1 VDNRSY
7 NIRVPKR
14 WARIAMIVGVTA
26 LIVAPLTAVATH
38 SFDDVP
44 NTNTF
49 HDDIT
54 WLKDAAVTLG
64 CNPPDN
70 DEFCP
75 DDNVTRA
82 QMAAFMKR
90 LAENGVVDAGLL
102 AGEEAS
108 SYRSVVAADM
118 DSGTTGSS
126 VASQT
131 EVNSLTI
138 TAPASGVLVVSGS
151 AFVNNTSGAEAYIG
165 LRPAVDG
172 TLLSGGAGNAAFDV
186 LAATE
191 TASLG
196 YTVAFEVA
204 SGTHTVTQSASALNI
219 LGVPIAGS
227 FFYNVNH
234 LTAEWH
240 PEGSISLTAA
250 GGGDGEIGG

>member
-1 VDNRSY
+1 VDNKSY

-38 SFDDVP
+38 SFDDVA
-44 NTNTF
+44 NTDTF
-49 HDDIT
+49 HDDIA

-70 DEFCP
+70 DLYCP
-75 DDNVTRA
+75 DDVVDRG

-90 LAENGVVDAGLL
+90 LAENQVVDAGML

-108 SYRSVVAADM
+108 AYRTIVAADM
-118 DSGTTGSS
+118 DSGTVGSS
-126 VASQT
+126 VTEQT
-131 EVNSLTI
+131 EVNSVTI

-151 AFVNNTSGAEAYIG
+151 AFVNNITGAEAYIG

-172 TLLSGGAGNAAFDV
+172 TLMSGGAGNAAFDV
-186 LAATE
+186 LAIAE

-204 SGTHTVTQSASALNI
+204 AGTHTVTQSASVLSI

-234 LTAEWH
+234 LTVEWH
-240 PEGSISLTAA
+240 PEGSVTLTAA